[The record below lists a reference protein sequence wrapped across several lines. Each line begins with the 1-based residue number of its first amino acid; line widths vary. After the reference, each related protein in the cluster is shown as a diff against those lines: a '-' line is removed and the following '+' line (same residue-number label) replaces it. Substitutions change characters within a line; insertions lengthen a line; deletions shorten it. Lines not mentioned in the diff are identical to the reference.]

1 MGSDSDE
8 IQYFGCLRSKH
19 FFYRSHEMVDYLPL
33 AEYKVYDHAT
43 LLLEMVDIKQA
54 SSKLCKNIREI
65 TIELLYQNHAWL
77 AT

>member
-1 MGSDSDE
+1 
-8 IQYFGCLRSKH
+8 
-19 FFYRSHEMVDYLPL
+19 MVDYLPL